1 MSPRPLCKTALT
13 AIVLAGG
20 SAAAAD
26 APLPSFVSDGTLRV
40 CMDPTFPPMEFF
52 AETGAAEPSGVDV
65 DLTRALA
72 RHWGVEPA
80 FLTME
85 FTGILPSLASGRCD
99 AAISGM
105 LLTEERQQSFDGVGY
120 LNTFIVVAGRADDE
134 PLDSADDL
142 AGRTIAVQS
151 GTTYLARME
160 ELNESFAARGL
171 PPMTIQQYPNQTDA
185 IQQLQIGRVSG
196 VVSQDTE
203 IAWRELQMPGMFRLL
218 WTVPQDSVEPYAVYF
233 PKSPEDHAAVTAGV
247 DALIADGTMAAILED
262 WALSSDMLQGLR

>member
-218 WTVPQDSVEPYAVYF
+218 WTVPQDSVEPYAIYF

-262 WALSSDMLQGLR
+262 WALSSDMLEGLR